1 MSLFQLA
8 AYGAGCSFVYYLVP
22 RRFRW
27 ILLLAA
33 SLGFYATRAAI
44 GLPFIL
50 LTALTIWGAALR
62 IGQIQ
67 AKCDAQIREQKGTL
81 TPPERKQ
88 LRAAAKKRKRIWM
101 LGTLILNF
109 AILAVL
115 KYTDDVRGLFSLSP
129 LGLLLPLGIS
139 FYTFQSVG
147 YLLDVY
153 NGKAEPVRNPAR
165 FCLFVSFFP
174 QLLQGPIGRFGDLYP
189 QLTEPH
195 DFDSLALRRGAI
207 LLFWGLLKKLVIAD
221 RVLPLVDSIFS
232 AEAGSVG
239 GAAALIGVLAYSL
252 QQYCDFSGGIDLV
265 TGIAELFGIHLAPNF
280 RRPYFAISLG
290 DFWRRWHISL
300 GAWMRDYVF
309 YPFALTA
316 PVTRLSKA
324 AKKRFGQDFSRA
336 LPAALG
342 NILVFLLVGLWHGA
356 SSNYILWGLYNGVI
370 LAISS
375 LLDSTYRRFGETH
388 ATLISGRFFHI
399 FRVLR
404 TFAIVNIGWFFDR
417 CAHAGD
423 ALRMMVRVVTDLR
436 PAQITPEWLEQCG
449 LPIPDAV
456 VLGLFT
462 LLLFGISLAQ
472 ERGVQIRTGL
482 LRLPLPIRWLLIYA
496 LIFSVVIFGIWG
508 SGFNESSF
516 IYFQF

>member
-8 AYGAGCSFVYYLVP
+8 AYGAGCSLVYYLVP

-27 ILLLAA
+27 VLLLAA

-62 IGQIQ
+62 IGRIHE
-67 AKCDAQIREQKGTL
+67 KCESQIREQKGTL

-88 LRAAAKKRKRIWM
+88 LRGAAKKRMRIWM
-101 LGTLILNF
+101 LGALILNF
-109 AILAVL
+109 SILAVL
-115 KYTDDVRGLFSLSP
+115 KYTDDVCGWFSISP

-153 NGKAEPVRNPAR
+153 NGKAEPVRNPAK

-174 QLLQGPIGRFGDLYP
+174 QLLQGPIGRFQDLYP

-195 DFDSLALRRGAI
+195 DFDSLSLRRGAV
-207 LLFWGLLKKLVIAD
+207 LMFWGLLKKLVIAD
-221 RVLPLVDSIFS
+221 RVLPLVSSVFS
-232 AEAGSVG
+232 AESGSMG
-239 GAAALIGVLAYSL
+239 GAAALIGVLGYSL

-265 TGIAELFGIHLAPNF
+265 TGIAELFGIRLAPNF
-280 RRPYFAISLG
+280 RRPYFAVSLA

-309 YPFALTA
+309 YPFALTS
-316 PVTRLSKA
+316 PISKLSKA
-324 AKKRFGQDFSRA
+324 AKKQFGQDFSRA

-342 NILVFLLVGLWHGA
+342 NILVFLLVGIWHGA
-356 SSNYILWGLYNGVI
+356 TSNYILWGLYNGLV
-370 LAISS
+370 LAVSA
-375 LLDSTYRRFGETH
+375 LLDPAYRHFGEKH
-388 ATLISGRFFHI
+388 AALTGGRGFHV

-423 ALRMMVRVVTDLR
+423 AVRMMGSVITDFR
-436 PAQITPEWLEQCG
+436 PAQITWEWLEQCG
-449 LPIPDAV
+449 LPIPDAI

-462 LLLFGISLAQ
+462 LLLFGISLAC
-472 ERGVQIRTGL
+472 ERGVQVRDGL
-482 LRLPLPIRWLLIYA
+482 LRLPLPVRWLLLYA
-496 LIFSVVIFGIWG
+496 LIFSVVIFGVWG
-508 SGFNESSF
+508 SGFNEASF

>member
-8 AYGAGCSFVYYLVP
+8 AYGAGCAFLSYLVP

-33 SLGFYATRAAI
+33 SLGFYAIRAAS
-44 GLPFIL
+44 GLPFLL
-50 LTALTIWGAALR
+50 LTALTVWGAALR
-62 IGQIQ
+62 MGKIQ
-67 AKCDAQIREQKGTL
+67 SRCEAQIREQKGSL
-81 TPPERKQ
+81 SPPERKA
-88 LRAAAKKRKRIWM
+88 LRAKAKNHKRVYL
-101 LGTLILNF
+101 LGALIFNF

-115 KYTDDVRGLFSLSP
+115 KYTDDVRGWFSLSP

-139 FYTFQSVG
+139 FYTFQSIG

-189 QLTEPH
+189 QLCEPH
-195 DFDSLALRRGAI
+195 DFDSFGVRRGAV

-221 RVLPLVDSIFS
+221 RVLPLVNAVFA
-232 AEAGSVG
+232 AEPGSMG
-239 GAAALIGVLAYSL
+239 GAAALVGVLAYSL

-265 TGIAELFGIHLAPNF
+265 TGIAELFGIRLAPNF
-280 RRPYFAISLG
+280 RRPYFAISLA

-316 PVTRLSKA
+316 PISRLSKA
-324 AKKRFGQDFSRA
+324 AKKRFGQDFARA

-356 SSNYILWGLYNGVI
+356 SSNYIFWGLYNGLI
-370 LAISS
+370 LALSA
-375 LLDSTYRRFGETH
+375 LLEPAYRRFGERH
-388 ATLISGRFFHI
+388 ASLVAGRFFHL

-423 ALRMMVRVVTDLR
+423 AIRMMQSILTDLR
-436 PAQITPEWLEQCG
+436 PAQLTAEWLDQCG
-449 LPIPDAV
+449 LPIRDAM
-456 VLGLFT
+456 VLGIFT
-462 LLLFGISLAQ
+462 LLLFGVSLAQ
-472 ERGVQIRTGL
+472 ERGVQVRDKVL
-482 LRLPLPIRWLLIYA
+482 HLPLPLRWLVLYS
-496 LIFSVVIFGIWG
+496 LIFSVLILGIWG
-508 SGFNESSF
+508 SGFSEASF